1 MHDPVFEPLHE
12 DFGARVRGIDLTRD
26 LDASVV
32 TTIRDAMD
40 RYSVLVFPQQPM
52 SDQAQLALT
61 RKLGDPEPNHVTLG
75 ATGVVEYFA
84 TIGNVID
91 ARNHKGNDDPHT
103 RYQRGNNLWHSD
115 SSFRLVPTKFSIN
128 HSYEAPGEGGETEFA
143 SQRAAYAR
151 LPPQRQAEIDP
162 LLVLHDYVFSRSQVA
177 PVDPNHAA
185 SLPPIEHR
193 LVRVNPANGA
203 KNYYVGS
210 HARSIVGW
218 SGIDGRRLID
228 ELCAFATAPER
239 IYRHRW
245 RAGDTVMWDN
255 RCVLHRG
262 TGFDADRWRR
272 LMRQTR
278 VAGDGPTR
286 SEPGSA
292 QA

>member
-1 MHDPVFEPLHE
+1 MPELRFEPLHE
-12 DFGARVRGIDLTRD
+12 DFGARVRGIDLSREP
-26 LDASVV
+26 DAAVV
-32 TTIRDAMD
+32 TAIRDAMD
-40 RYSVLVFPQQPM
+40 RYSVLVFPDQAM
-52 SDQAQLALT
+52 SDEAQLALT
-61 RKLGDPEPNHVTLG
+61 RKLGEPEPNHVIFG
-75 ATGVVEYFA
+75 ETGRVEYFA

-91 ARNHKGNDDPHT
+91 ATRHRGKDDPHT
-103 RYQRGNNLWHSD
+103 RYQTGNNLWHSD

-128 HSYEAPGEGGETEFA
+128 HSYEAPDVGGETEFA

-151 LPPQRQAEIDP
+151 LDAARQADIDP

-177 PVDPNHAA
+177 PVDANHAA

-203 KNYYVGS
+203 RNYYVGS

-218 SGIDGRRLID
+218 SGIAGRRLID
-228 ELCAFATAPER
+228 ELLEFATAPAR
-239 IYRHRW
+239 VYRHRW

-255 RCVLHRG
+255 RCILHRG

-286 SEPGSA
+286 DEPDSA